1 MSKNFVPDYN
11 EVISVVRQKT
21 FAMQQ
26 AFKRAGESEGESP
39 MNIYGGGNISRFP
52 VTIIENGKAVTANI
66 PVADA
71 PYIFTRSEFAINKAM
86 EMELDPSSV
95 ADAGDKSIAYTV
107 KLKSSRFKELDG
119 KTPAQ
124 ALLENADKYK
134 ELLNEHY
141 KWLSDNV
148 GKYSKNKAQMDAIM
162 EASKLSKEGKL
173 NAQIAGKSRAA
184 GFRIYNSGPKG
195 NMRDEKES
203 KKHPGTYFC
212 YELSID
218 FRFDYEYPV
227 AVKVENYYA
236 PIVKKEA
243 GSQNVI
249 KSEMVKGDGP
259 DGPSSTEM
267 LLSISEWCSIL
278 YRMKMSMR
286 NFEMLNA
293 KTCFNEYLE
302 HDKAVRQGNFKNR
315 VAV

>member
-1 MSKNFVPDYN
+1 MSKNFVPDFDEIY
-11 EVISVVRQKT
+11 SVVRQKT
-21 FAMQQ
+21 LAISQK
-26 AFKRAGESEGESP
+26 FKRASGREGESP

-71 PYIFTRSEFAINKAM
+71 PYIFARSEFAINKAM
-86 EMELDPSSV
+86 ERELNLPSV
-95 ADAGDKSIAYTV
+95 TDAGDKSIAYTV
-107 KLKSSRFKELDG
+107 QLKSSRYKELDG

-124 ALLENADKYK
+124 ALLENPKNK

-141 KWLSDNV
+141 KWLSDNL

-173 NAQIAGKSRAA
+173 NAQIAGTSQVTR
-184 GFRIYNSGPKG
+184 FRIYNSGPKG

-227 AVKVENYYA
+227 AVRIENYYA

-249 KSEMVKGDGP
+249 KSEMVKGDGT
-259 DGPSSTEM
+259 DGPSSAEM

-278 YRMKMSMR
+278 YHMKMSMR

-293 KTCFNEYLE
+293 KTCFNEYIE
-302 HDKAVRQGNFKNR
+302 HDKAVRQENFKNR